1 MAEKPRVKA
10 PKQRGAAAKSG
21 RNTRTW
27 AIVAGI
33 VGLVV
38 ALGVVAAAL
47 GVVGGGGGTTDIAGL
62 RTTMQNAGCTLQVVP
77 ALKGVH
83 SIHDPDAVSDKWN
96 TDPPTSGPHY
106 GFNPDGTV
114 GTVVWGAYTEPV
126 QLARLVHNLEHGGIY
141 ILYGPGV
148 PQATIEQL
156 RSFYNDHTRGTIL
169 APLPSL
175 GDKIALGAWTTKD
188 ANDPTNGTVHLAKCA
203 AFDESAFGAF
213 FDEFQFQGP
222 ERFPADTLL
231 PGRN

>member
-10 PKQRGAAAKSG
+10 PKQRGATAKSG
-21 RNTRTW
+21 QNTRTW

-33 VGLVV
+33 VGIVV

-47 GVVGGGGGTTDIAGL
+47 GVVGGGGGKTDIAGL
-62 RTTMQNAGCTLQVVP
+62 RTTMQKAGCTLQVAP

-141 ILYGPGV
+141 ILYGSDV
-148 PQATIEQL
+148 PASTVDQL
-156 RSFYNDHTRGTIL
+156 RAFYDHHKNGTVL
-169 APLPSL
+169 APYPKL
-175 GDKIALGAWTTKD
+175 GDKFALGAWVVD
-188 ANDPTNGTVHLAKCA
+188 NGIKNGFLAKCTNVDDA
-203 AFDESAFGAF
+203 AMSTF
-213 FDEFQFQGP
+213 FRSLQFRGP
-222 ERFPADTLL
+222 ERFPSASLL
-231 PGRN
+231 PVNN